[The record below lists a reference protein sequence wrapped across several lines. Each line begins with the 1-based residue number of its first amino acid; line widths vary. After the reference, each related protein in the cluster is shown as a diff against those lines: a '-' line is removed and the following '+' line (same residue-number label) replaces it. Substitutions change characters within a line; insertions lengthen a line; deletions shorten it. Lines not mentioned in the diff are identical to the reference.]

1 MYVVLLSCLQKDKHC
16 MCHCVL
22 LENEKLVTKMNVC
35 YIVCGILIN
44 EKQEILMM
52 QEAKTSCYGLWYLP
66 AGRMEVNENIEVNIV
81 CKVVL

>member
-1 MYVVLLSCLQKDKHC
+1 